1 MSIQY
6 LSLCHDISLQY
17 LAVLPGK
24 CAGSRYIPFCIS
36 ILSRYI
42 NQPVM
47 NSEIIIFGIQS
58 SSKQDLLTCCHTS
71 NITVFGFATPILA
84 PWRHSRLSIFC
95 VKSLVV
101 FIWLSTFIRNLIW
114 DTSKFLNV
122 F

>member
-1 MSIQY
+1 MSTQY
-6 LSLCHDISLQY
+6 LSLYHDISLQY

-24 CAGSRYIPFCIS
+24 CAGSRYVPFCIS

-84 PWRHSRLSIFC
+84 PWRQSLRSIFC
-95 VKSLVV
+95 AKSLVV
-101 FIWLSTFIRNLIW
+101 FIWCSTFIRNSIW
-114 DTSKFLNV
+114 DTSKYPNV
-122 F
+122 L